1 VKKLPVMKLIRDK
14 EVIYLFCPQ
23 FQSCDDITKFG
34 LFVFDCY
41 IANFIKLGFV
51 ISGFFS
57 IHFTVTLS
65 GLKDIICCIGDFVNP
80 FTPRVSYGGV
90 KVILTSESVDE
101 ILWCD
106 YSNETS
112 PAVLSHGTIFVKVF
126 FKMKFEICLE
136 F

>member
-1 VKKLPVMKLIRDK
+1 MKKLPVMKLIRDK
-14 EVIYLFCPQ
+14 EVVYLFCPQ

-65 GLKDIICCIGDFVNP
+65 GLKDIICCIGDFVKWGFHCTSFPSSTN
-80 FTPRVSYGGV
+80 FYFISV
-90 KVILTSESVDE
+90 LT
-101 ILWCD
+101 
-106 YSNETS
+106 
-112 PAVLSHGTIFVKVF
+112 F
-126 FKMKFEICLE
+126 
-136 F
+136 